1 MKDLGLNKDWR
12 ICLPSVRSG
21 WPRRIVCPA
30 LQLSCSTFRSTSRCS
45 QRWAPPVTV
54 AKTKI
59 AGIKIQDTRMIRLM
73 EVRRHGGPQLHGW
86 RTTPIHEAIL
96 SAFGLSPQA
105 YSLTQLR
112 YDLRKM
118 KAHGLGERPGRPYC
132 YRLTPKASGWRPC
145 SFSSTSASVGLWPTA
160 CSTTARS
167 KPRNRPA
174 KSKPL
179 TSKLTTLFRNSSICL
194 PRERI

>member
-1 MKDLGLNKDWR
+1 
-12 ICLPSVRSG
+12 
-21 WPRRIVCPA
+21 
-30 LQLSCSTFRSTSRCS
+30 
-45 QRWAPPVTV
+45 
-54 AKTKI
+54 
-59 AGIKIQDTRMIRLM
+59 M
-73 EVRRHGGPQLHGW
+73 EVLLHGGPQLHGW

-118 KAHGLGERPGRPYC
+118 KSTVWGSAPADP
-132 YRLTPKASGWRPC
+132 TVTDSPPKASGWRPS
-145 SFSSTSASVGLWPTA
+145 SFSSTSASVGLGPTA

-167 KPRNRPA
+167 QPRNRPA

-194 PRERI
+194 PRERISEIRTKNEELATDFSVDNRIPSSRMIEARDRSDPNNSAVCIARDKSAGREALLAR

>member
-1 MKDLGLNKDWR
+1 MAATDR
-12 ICLPSVRSG
+12 LPSF
-21 WPRRIVCPA
+21 A
-30 LQLSCSTFRSTSRCS
+30 AELLNLQVDFPLF

-73 EVRRHGGPQLHGW
+73 EVPRHGGPQLHGW

-118 KAHGLGERPGRPYC
+118 KSTVWGSAPADP
-132 YRLTPKASGWRPC
+132 TVTDSPPKASGWRPS

-167 KPRNRPA
+167 KPQNRPA
-174 KSKPL
+174 KSKRL
-179 TSKLTTLFRNSSICL
+179 TSKLTTLFRNSSI
-194 PRERI
+194 